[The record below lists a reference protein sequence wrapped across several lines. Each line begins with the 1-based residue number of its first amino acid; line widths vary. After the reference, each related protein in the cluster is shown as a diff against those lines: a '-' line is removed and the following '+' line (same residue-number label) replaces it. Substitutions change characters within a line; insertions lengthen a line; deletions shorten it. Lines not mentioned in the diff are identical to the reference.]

1 MMLVLVYLQVPP
13 GVTLAPVPSLAV
25 SSDSYSEPGSSSSPE
40 LSLPDVAAEEAT
52 GSLPEQ
58 DRLVEV
64 FENAGVWVQFGE
76 GLWARATRLKLLDD
90 R

>member
-1 MMLVLVYLQVPP
+1 MMLMPVYLQVPP
-13 GVTLAPVPSLAV
+13 GMTLAQASPLAV
-25 SSDSYSEPGSSSSPE
+25 SPESFSEPGSSSSPE
-40 LSLPDVAAEEAT
+40 LSLPDAPAEEAA

-58 DRLVEV
+58 ERLVEV
-64 FENAGVWVQFGE
+64 FENAGIWVQFGE